1 MVGIG
6 CVVMLSSG
14 CVRSSP
20 VQTEDLTALAAQQYY
35 VEYGLD
41 LNAERLATLVP
52 GYIPDA
58 LLQGSGAIDKWT
70 QMIIN
75 SYKKVRARP
84 ACGVQPTPWG
94 GGVPQC
100 HRGPSPYGRLGM

>member
-1 MVGIG
+1 M
-6 CVVMLSSG
+6 
-14 CVRSSP
+14 
-20 VQTEDLTALAAQQYY
+20 LAAQQYY

-84 ACGVQPTPWG
+84 AHGVQPN
-94 GGVPQC
+94 Q
-100 HRGPSPYGRLGM
+100 